1 MSTHS
6 DSIDRFVDE
15 VRRDPQ
21 FAEFADQFHTH
32 LTDIDRLGDDS
43 PDHAEFLDG
52 LKWIWEQPR
61 PVGERLGKMIKFTGL
76 EGNPVVCDLPE
87 FTGWR

>member
-6 DSIDRFVDE
+6 DSINRFCDE
-15 VRRDPQ
+15 VRADPQ
-21 FAEFADQFHTH
+21 FAEFADGFRSS
-32 LTDIDRLGDDS
+32 LIDIDRLADDS

-61 PVGERLGKMIKFTGL
+61 SIGERLTKMMQFTGL
-76 EGNPVVCDLPE
+76 EGSPVVCDLPE